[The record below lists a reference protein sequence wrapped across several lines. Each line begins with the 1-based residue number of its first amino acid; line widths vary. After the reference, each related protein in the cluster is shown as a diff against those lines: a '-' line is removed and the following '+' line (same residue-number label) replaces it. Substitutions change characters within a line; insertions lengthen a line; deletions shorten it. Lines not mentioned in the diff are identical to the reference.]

1 MSKTSAFHK
10 NLQRGALIKKSAAK
24 RAAIK
29 AIAKN
34 KDSSPEEVF
43 EAYQKLNELPRDG
56 NPIRYRNRCRIC
68 GRPHAVY
75 RKLGM
80 CRICFRKLASE
91 GLLPGVTKSS
101 W

>member
-1 MSKTSAFHK
+1 MSKVSMADK
-10 NLQRGALIKKSAAK
+10 NKKRGEKITKQAAK
-24 RAAIK
+24 RARIK
-29 AIAKN
+29 SIIN
-34 KDSSPEEVF
+34 KAGDPAEVF
-43 EAYQKLNELPRDG
+43 EACQALNDLPRDG
-56 NPIRYRNRCRIC
+56 NAIRYRNRCRIC

-80 CRICFRKLASE
+80 CRICFRKLASA

>member
-10 NLQRGALIKKSAAK
+10 NLQRGEKIVKQSAKRKRLKSLIKKDGDPA
-24 RAAIK
+24 
-29 AIAKN
+29 
-34 KDSSPEEVF
+34 EVF
-43 EAYQKLNELPRDG
+43 NACQALNELPRDG

-80 CRICFRKLASE
+80 CRVCFRKLASE